1 MPLSLS
7 CSISSGNGYKGRN
20 VSTKSLAEVLTYL
33 EWVSIAV
40 FGHLTDY
47 AAAVTELAH
56 LSGAPS
62 VQTALLIGVSA
73 VVLKEELEVFPYHV
87 ALKLALHFKACC
99 HTVLSRVF
107 FSVVWSMWDISQ
119 KFSFC

>member
-1 MPLSLS
+1 M
-7 CSISSGNGYKGRN
+7 
-20 VSTKSLAEVLTYL
+20 TYL

-87 ALKLALHFKACC
+87 ALQFALHFKACC
-99 HTVLSRVF
+99 HTVFVACFL
-107 FSVVWSMWDISQ
+107 SVVRSMWDIS
-119 KFSFC
+119 